1 MKKIKKV
8 KGGEADESGKMHK
21 GRLLLGKHAEA
32 DGEAVIKAPK
42 MKKEKVHAEAD
53 GEAMKKIKKVKGGE
67 ADESGKMHKGR
78 LLLGKHAEADGEAVI
93 KAPKMKKEK
102 KVHAEADGEAII
114 KAPKMKK
121 EKVHAEADGE
131 ASHKKGGKKGKH
143 AGEA

>member
-53 GEAMKKIKKVKGGE
+53 GEA
-67 ADESGKMHKGR
+67 
-78 LLLGKHAEADGEAVI
+78 
-93 KAPKMKKEK
+93 
-102 KVHAEADGEAII
+102 
-114 KAPKMKK
+114 
-121 EKVHAEADGE
+121 
-131 ASHKKGGKKGKH
+131 SHKKGGKKGKH

>member
-53 GEAMKKIKKVKGGE
+53 GEA
-67 ADESGKMHKGR
+67 
-78 LLLGKHAEADGEAVI
+78 
-93 KAPKMKKEK
+93 
-102 KVHAEADGEAII
+102 II